1 MNRSKLVAILAVLG
15 IVAAVAMSSIY
26 TVSEVEQ
33 AIITQFGRPIGAP
46 VTTAG
51 LKVKV
56 PFIQDVNLIDK
67 RVLEWDGNPTDMPTK
82 DKLYISVDLFARW
95 RIADP
100 LQYFLRLHDERSAQS
115 RLDDILGS
123 ETRNAVA
130 KHELIEIIRTTKD
143 RVPLRDT
150 LLTGAGPEQDMGS
163 LVPIQKGRKLVE
175 QEIFSEAAEKVRV
188 FGIELLDIRFKRINY
203 NESVR
208 PKIYDRMISER
219 RQIAERFLSE
229 GNGEAARIRG
239 NRVRDLN
246 KIQSEA
252 YRQVEE
258 LAKPVVVA
266 GRSHTGFN
274 PASGADVKL
283 FGAVLDGN
291 HLVRGFRNAE
301 IREALYGSTEDAGQR
316 RRQSHAVGRLLKRLR
331 HCAKITSAMVTMW
344 TNGVVPSWQ
353 DRARLE
359 SHSCLGCWRHLP
371 ASGILVRIQHS
382 STVEPF
388 GRARSPYVLEHLLV
402 ACQRLSGPVAADQ
415 AEHAV
420 VDRVPLRGSRRV
432 VRHRDHQAELVG
444 KLLQRHLPLPFPVGV
459 GSARVRLD
467 QQSLDPRVAPS
478 TGHQPPTADARHRE
492 RRRLV

>member
-1 MNRSKLVAILAVLG
+1 MNRVAVIAVAGLLAVG
-15 IVAAVAMSSIY
+15 TYVSMSSIY

-33 AIITQFGRPIGAP
+33 AIVTQFGKPVGEP

-51 LKVKV
+51 LKFKV
-56 PFIQDVNLIDK
+56 PFIQDVNPIDR
-67 RVLEWDGNPTDMPTK
+67 RVLEWDGNPSDMPTK

-95 RIADP
+95 RITDP
-100 LQYFLRLHDERSAQS
+100 LQYFLRLRDERSAQS

-150 LLTGAGPEQDMGS
+150 LLTEAEREQDIGS
-163 LVPIQKGRKLVE
+163 LVPISKGRKLVE
-175 QEIFSEAAEKVRV
+175 DEIFAAAAEKVRV

-258 LAKPVVVA
+258 I
-266 GRSHTGFN
+266 
-274 PASGADVKL
+274 
-283 FGAVLDGN
+283 
-291 HLVRGFRNAE
+291 RG
-301 IREALYGSTEDAGQR
+301 
-316 RRQSHAVGRLLKRLR
+316 
-331 HCAKITSAMVTMW
+331 M
-344 TNGVVPSWQ
+344 
-353 DRARLE
+353 
-359 SHSCLGCWRHLP
+359 
-371 ASGILVRIQHS
+371 
-382 STVEPF
+382 
-388 GRARSPYVLEHLLV
+388 
-402 ACQRLSGPVAADQ
+402 
-415 AEHAV
+415 
-420 VDRVPLRGSRRV
+420 
-432 VRHRDHQAELVG
+432 
-444 KLLQRHLPLPFPVGV
+444 
-459 GSARVRLD
+459 
-467 QQSLDPRVAPS
+467 
-478 TGHQPPTADARHRE
+478 ADARATEIYARAYNQSPESVAFYEFTRTMQAYKAMISENTTMVLSTDSDLFKFLKGMDPDSEGSGSDAKH
-492 RRRLV
+492 

>member
-1 MNRSKLVAILAVLG
+1 MNRWIAALIVVAIGTYLAV
-15 IVAAVAMSSIY
+15 SSLY

-33 AIITQFGRPIGAP
+33 VIITQFGKP
-46 VTTAG
+46 VGEPVITAG

-56 PFIQDVNLIDK
+56 PFVQEVNAIDK
-67 RVLEWDGNPTDMPTK
+67 RVLEWDGSPSDMPTK

-95 RIADP
+95 RITEP
-100 LQYFLRLHDERSAQS
+100 LQYFLRLRDERSAQS

-143 RVPLRDT
+143 RVPLRDA
-150 LLTGAGPEQDMGS
+150 LLTEAERDLNMGL

-175 QEIFSEAAEKVRV
+175 QEIFAAAAEKVQV

-258 LAKPVVVA
+258 IRGVADAKATEIYASAYNQSPEAVA
-266 GRSHTGFN
+266 FYEFTRTMQSYKSIIAENTT
-274 PASGADVKL
+274 L
-283 FGAVLDGN
+283 VL
-291 HLVRGFRNAE
+291 
-301 IREALYGSTEDAGQR
+301 STESD
-316 RRQSHAVGRLLKRLR
+316 LFKFLKGM
-331 HCAKITSAMVTMW
+331 AP
-344 TNGVVPSWQ
+344 NGGNVP
-353 DRARLE
+353 
-359 SHSCLGCWRHLP
+359 G
-371 ASGILVRIQHS
+371 
-382 STVEPF
+382 
-388 GRARSPYVLEHLLV
+388 
-402 ACQRLSGPVAADQ
+402 
-415 AEHAV
+415 
-420 VDRVPLRGSRRV
+420 
-432 VRHRDHQAELVG
+432 
-444 KLLQRHLPLPFPVGV
+444 
-459 GSARVRLD
+459 
-467 QQSLDPRVAPS
+467 PS
-478 TGHQPPTADARHRE
+478 TGVKR
-492 RRRLV
+492 